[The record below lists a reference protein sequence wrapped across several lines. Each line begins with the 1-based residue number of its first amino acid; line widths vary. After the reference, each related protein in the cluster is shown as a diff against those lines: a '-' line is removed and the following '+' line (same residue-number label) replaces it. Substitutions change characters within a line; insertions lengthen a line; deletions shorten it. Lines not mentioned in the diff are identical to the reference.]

1 MSESSHGPAQGIVV
15 NREDAVRFD
24 AALNWAVDYRGDV
37 TLLISEGRELE
48 CYVFD
53 RFSDA
58 EDELRC
64 MVKGEEDRC
73 VVPVDSIQELRF
85 SGKDTAAGKTFDR
98 WIERYVQQK
107 LAGKEASIE
116 SESLEGG

>member
-1 MSESSHGPAQGIVV
+1 MNESSHGPEQGGVV
-15 NREDAVRFD
+15 DREDADRFD

-37 TLLISEGRELE
+37 TLLMRDGRALE

-53 RFSDA
+53 RSA

-64 MVKGEEDRC
+64 MAKGEEDRC
-73 VVPVDSIQELRF
+73 SIPVQTILELRF

-107 LAGKEASIE
+107 LAGESASIE
-116 SESLEGG
+116 SESLEDD